1 MRIIAGEHRGRR
13 IAAPEGQGTRPM
25 LDRVREALFSTLAT
39 RVEGARVL
47 DLFAGSGSL
56 GLEALSRGATHATFV
71 ERHPA
76 TLDVLRANI
85 ELLGLGERSRVVRAS
100 ALDPRSWVPQG
111 KRAER
116 EDPDPRYD
124 LVFFDSPYPE
134 LEEAR
139 RRAEILETL
148 DLLLT
153 TRVAPGG
160 LLVFHIPPRAMAR
173 VRLKHNWQREER
185 TYGNSA
191 LLYLHPIELAEP
203 THEEAIGGTG
213 DDA

>member
-25 LDRVREALFSTLAT
+25 LDRVREALFSTLGE
-39 RVEGARVL
+39 RMVDARVL

-56 GLEALSRGATHATFV
+56 GLEALSRGAKHALFV
-71 ERHPA
+71 ERHPG

-85 ELLGLGERSRVVRAS
+85 ELLGVSSRSRVVRAS
-100 ALDPRSWVPQG
+100 ALDPKSWVPQG

-116 EDPDPRYD
+116 EDPAPRYER
-124 LVFFDSPYPE
+124 VFVDSPYPD

-139 RRAEILETL
+139 KRAEVLEAL
-148 DLLLT
+148 DQLLS

-160 LLVFHIPPRAMAR
+160 VHDSSMIERREP
-173 VRLKHNWQREER
+173 VR
-185 TYGNSA
+185 
-191 LLYLHPIELAEP
+191 P
-203 THEEAIGGTG
+203 
-213 DDA
+213 